1 MRQVKRTE
9 KGFTISVDIYVLDE
23 IKEGLKDRYFWMR
36 PEAKEKARKLINDIC
51 HAEGLGEPF

>member
-36 PEAKEKARKLINDIC
+36 PETKEKVRKLINDIY
-51 HAEGLGEPF
+51 HAEGLDEPF